1 MSTRQ
6 SSRSK
11 APLATGA
18 LTFLFT
24 DIEGSTKLWEI
35 QPEAMRA
42 ALARHDALLRRCIE
56 ANEGRIFKTA
66 GDAFCAAFAA
76 AADAIRAALAA
87 QQTLHAEQRPQL
99 GPILVRMALHTGTAE
114 QRDGDYFGPPLNHV
128 ARLLAVAHGGQTL
141 LSEITQKL
149 CRDRLPDGAALKSL
163 GEHRL
168 KDLIHPEAVF
178 QLCHP
183 DLPEEF
189 PNIRAQLATIGI
201 LQLGLGDPS
210 NPDFLPWNPEPLR
223 ALGWIEGQNLAV
235 ERRYAGGRAELLKPF
250 AEDLVRLKVDIIAT
264 NGTDATIAAKQATTR
279 IPIVMYGAGDPVAS
293 GLVASLSH
301 PGGNVT
307 GFSLL
312 QTALRVKRLEV
323 LHELLPTAQRVVE
336 LVNPNNPF
344 SRIARK
350 EYEEAYRSLGMQ
362 PLFVDVEAASDFG
375 HAFAKL
381 RRLRAEALVV
391 PSDGLFISNAAW
403 IMRAAARQAMPTMV
417 DLRSMVL
424 CGGLV
429 SYTYSGTEED
439 QRFASFVDQIL
450 RGAKPGDLPVEQPTK
465 FELLFNVKTAK
476 ILGLTI
482 PQSMLLRADELI
494 Q

>member
-6 SSRSK
+6 RSRLTQ
-11 APLATGA
+11 PLATGT

-24 DIEGSTKLWEI
+24 DIEGSTKLWEV
-35 QPEAMRA
+35 QPEPMRA
-42 ALARHDALLRRCIE
+42 ALVRHDALLRRCIE
-56 ANEGRIFKTA
+56 ASEGRIFKTA
-66 GDAFCAAFAA
+66 GDAFCAAFAT
-76 AADAIRAALAA
+76 AADAVRAALAA
-87 QQTLHAEQRPQL
+87 QLALRAERWPQL
-99 GPILVRMALHTGTAE
+99 APILVRMALHTGAAE
-114 QRDGDYFGPPLNHV
+114 QRDGDYFGPALNHV
-128 ARLLAVAHGGQTL
+128 ARLLVAAHGGQTL
-141 LSEITQKL
+141 LSQTTHEL
-149 CRDRLPDGAALKSL
+149 CCDRLPDGAALKSL

-168 KDLIHPEAVF
+168 KDLIRPETVF

-183 DLPEEF
+183 GLPEEF
-189 PNIRAQLATIGI
+189 PNIRTQLATIGI

-210 NPDFLPWNPEPLR
+210 TPDFLPWNPKPLR
-223 ALGWIEGQNLAV
+223 DLGWIEGRNLVV

-250 AEDLVRLKVDIIAT
+250 ADDLVRLKVDIIAT
-264 NGTDATIAAKQATTR
+264 NGTDAAIAAQQATTR

-323 LHELLPTAQRVVE
+323 LRELLPTAQRVGE

-344 SRIARK
+344 RIARK
-350 EYEEAYRSLGMQ
+350 EYEEAYGSLGMQ

-375 HAFAKL
+375 NAFAKL
-381 RRLRAEALVV
+381 RRLRVEALVV
-391 PSDGLFISNAAW
+391 PSDGLFIANAVW
-403 IMRAAARQAMPTMV
+403 IMRAAAGQAMPTMV
-417 DLRSMVL
+417 DLRSMVK

-429 SYTYSGTEED
+429 SYTYSAAEED
-439 QRFASFVDQIL
+439 QCFATFVDKIL

-476 ILGLTI
+476 MLGVTI
-482 PQSMLLRADELI
+482 PQSMLLRADEVI
-494 Q
+494 R